1 MVRRTCG
8 WSSPS
13 PPNKRRLYGSSD
25 SGVFL
30 SVGEDKDEMISAEKD
45 HCFEDEGNMD
55 EDEVEEE
62 DVEGDEDEDEDEEKD
77 LRLADKGKE
86 PITVEEEGEDWE
98 DWTRLF
104 QVGDGDVWETKSFSK
119 YGKQNWACFYY
130 YFDDDF
136 YRLPRDYFKPGEDP
150 RSRSRSFMLKMGH
163 SLTYELLS
171 NDFWKAS
178 YGAKIAIVFLNKENK
193 MGKTFKFESLSKLS
207 IGKRSHQPSGTIYFI
222 TFVATETDSGLERE
236 FQASFLQPYTHRNVW
251 CLRALREKPYVF

>member
-1 MVRRTCG
+1 MARRTCG

-13 PPNKRRLYGSSD
+13 PPIKRRLYCSFD
-25 SGVFL
+25 SG
-30 SVGEDKDEMISAEKD
+30 VGEDKDEMISAEKD
-45 HCFEDEGNMD
+45 VCFEDEGNME
-55 EDEVEEE
+55 EDEEE
-62 DVEGDEDEDEDEEKD
+62 DVEGDEDEEEDEEKD
-77 LRLADKGKE
+77 LRLANKGKE
-86 PITVEEEGEDWE
+86 PITVEEEGNMGDEDWE

-178 YGAKIAIVFLNKENK
+178 YGAKIAIVFFNKENK

-207 IGKRSHQPSGTIYFI
+207 VGERSHQPSGTIYFI

-236 FQASFLQPYTHRNVW
+236 FQASFLRLDTNRNIW